1 MKPVTKAYI
10 CLAFVCIVWGTTYLA
25 LAVGVKHFPAFLFAG
40 SRQTVSGLILM
51 GFALV
56 ANRNKDLSRRNIFRQ
71 MLVGF
76 LMLTLGN
83 GCVTWA
89 EKVVPSGVAALICS
103 SMPIFAVVFN
113 LAMGR
118 SEKLNLLIGGGM
130 LLGAV
135 GVGIIFRE
143 SVGLLSNSE
152 YLLGML
158 ALVLATASWAMGSV
172 INKKD
177 AKPVNPFLNSG
188 MQLFFGGIFMLLISP
203 FTDDYSTIQ
212 MSSSEGW
219 LALLYLIVFGSVLT
233 YAAYMYTL
241 SKLPM
246 GIATIYA
253 YINPLVAVVLGY
265 FILHEPLSIF
275 TGLAFATIAISVF
288 MVNKGYRIQQKLI
301 TETKPAGP
309 FPETAI
315 AES

>member
-25 LAVGVKHFPAFLFAG
+25 LALGVKHFPAFLFAG
-40 SRQTVSGLILM
+40 TRQTISGIILM
-51 GFALV
+51 LVALA
-56 ANRNKDLSRRNIFRQ
+56 ANRNKDLSAANIIRQ
-71 MLVGF
+71 ALVGF

-113 LAMGR
+113 LVMGR
-118 SEKLNLLIGGGM
+118 AEKLNILIAGGM
-130 LLGAV
+130 VLGAV
-135 GVGIIFRE
+135 GVGLIFRQ
-143 SVGLLSNSE
+143 SVGELSNSA

-172 INKKD
+172 INKKNTN
-177 AKPVNPFLNSG
+177 PVNPFFNSG

-203 FTDDYSTIQ
+203 AADDYSTIDTTAT
-212 MSSSEGW
+212 EGW
-219 LALLYLIVFGSVLT
+219 LALLYLIIFGSVLT

-265 FILHEPLSIF
+265 FVMHEQLNIY
-275 TGLAFATIAISVF
+275 TALAFAAIATSVF
-288 MVNKGYRIQQKLI
+288 MVNKGYRIQHKKEL
-301 TETKPAGP
+301 ETKPAVP